1 MRHQNDVLQN
11 VKSIIEKSSS
21 EIPDVAIDR
30 AHRIGK
36 TYTDKTSRVKWES
49 IIVWFTTFRHRT
61 MFYHSRKNLKRNV
74 KVKLDLTKKRYLI
87 FTETMQLVKNEA
99 VKFVMAGINC
109 RLKVVFKDGNS
120 PFLVIMI
127 IYVIF

>member
-1 MRHQNDVLQN
+1 M
-11 VKSIIEKSSS
+11 
-21 EIPDVAIDR
+21 
-30 AHRIGK
+30 
-36 TYTDKTSRVKWES
+36 
-49 IIVWFTTFRHRT
+49 
-61 MFYHSRKNLKRNV
+61 

-99 VKFVMAGINC
+99 VKFVMAGNNC